1 MLFNL
6 INKYRPF
13 LFNFLFISILIILV
27 NGRSL
32 MGLYLFGFRLAELL
46 TGFSILLFFLLIY
59 KYNFFRENLG
69 SKFVN
74 SSLILVFYFF
84 VTNLLN
90 SANFLDLY
98 PYKSSVYIWYISFMF
113 FGFIVFKN
121 IEITENYFY
130 IGYLGL
136 FVQFIF
142 NILYY
147 PNFLIQFFNEYSDK
161 TQFLKGAE
169 IAIFFIV
176 VTFFAN
182 KYGENSS
189 LPDLFVISSSLY
201 IPLIFFKSRSA
212 AIALFLYIVVMVY
225 MKKKYFFENK
235 RRSFILFTISI
246 ILFLTTSH
254 FLVDNTFEIQETPE
268 AVAQVFK
275 HKYIV
280 SNTFD
285 EEVPLFYIFDNRLY
299 SADGNLN
306 WRLQLWQE
314 IFIFSEQNNQITFG
328 QGFNTKP
335 LVFDNFI
342 YSGLDGLNE
351 NSHNY
356 FVNIFIRGGIFGI
369 LLVLYFFYNMM
380 KIPKV
385 DFTNFEFLIFFLP
398 LVFISMFDGSME
410 NPYFA
415 IVFYFFVSSF
425 FTGVKFK
432 KKVRI

>member
-1 MLFNL
+1 MPLNLFN
-6 INKYRPF
+6 KYKPYV
-13 LFNFLFISILIILV
+13 LNSLFISILIVLV

-59 KYNFFRENLG
+59 KYKFFRENLG
-69 SKFVN
+69 QKFVN
-74 SSLILVFYFF
+74 SFLILVFYFF
-84 VTNLLN
+84 IINLLN

-98 PYKSSVYIWYISFMF
+98 LYKTSVYIWYISFMF
-113 FGFIVFKN
+113 FGFIIFKN
-121 IEITENYFY
+121 IEITEKYFY
-130 IGYLGL
+130 VGYLGL
-136 FVQFIF
+136 FIQFMF
-142 NILYY
+142 NVLYY
-147 PNFLIQFFNEYSDK
+147 PNFLTQFFNEYSDK

-182 KYGENSS
+182 KYGENHS
-189 LPDLFVISSSLY
+189 LVDLFVLSSSLY

-212 AIALFLYIVVMVY
+212 AIALFIYIVVMVY
-225 MKKKYFFENK
+225 RKKKYFFENR
-235 RRSFILFTISI
+235 RRSFILFTIST

-285 EEVPLFYIFDNRLY
+285 DKVPFFYIFENRLY

-314 IFIFSEQNNQITFG
+314 IVIFAEQNDQIIFG
-328 QGFNTKP
+328 QGFHIKP

-356 FVNIFIRGGIFGI
+356 FLNIFIRGGIFGV
-369 LLVLYFFYNMM
+369 LLVLYFFYNMI

-385 DFTNFEFLIFFLP
+385 NFTNSEFLIFFLP
-398 LVFISMFDGSME
+398 LIFISMFDGSME

-425 FTGVKFK
+425 FTGVKFIK
-432 KKVRI
+432 R